1 MERLVQ
7 TIKGFFLLLL
17 LLLLLLLVVED
28 EKLYLTNIN
37 TDFKKFEKVMCRI
50 TTTVYL
56 NREILT

>member
-17 LLLLLLLVVED
+17 LLLLLLED

>member
-17 LLLLLLLVVED
+17 LLLLLED

>member
-17 LLLLLLLVVED
+17 LLLLLVED